1 MSEKKQAAALLM
13 GPLVHLLH
21 ERGLD
26 SDAILRRHGLEPQM
40 VQDPEARLDAAV
52 STALLDD
59 CVRELNDPAV
69 AIEVARHAQYNT

>member
-26 SDAILRRHGLEPQM
+26 GDAILRRHGLDPQM

-52 STALLDD
+52 SNTSSPSRNRLSAL
-59 CVRELNDPAV
+59 CCEPS
-69 AIEVARHAQYNT
+69 TKP